1 MATVTPEQR
10 RAIRRFNDRMIA
22 LRQAGKTNSEAYKN
36 FATASETSRYRNV
49 FRTDSNGNLVLRTDY
64 AHLSDAELQQVENI
78 MDRTLE
84 AGATTLKGLQK
95 EFTDF
100 MREYGQ
106 QIHDAIIE
114 NEKLK
119 KEDKKKGVKKKRPK
133 INVPSQEEYEKIK
146 DSIDEESLHNVYY
159 DEKTHQTTAA
169 VENGLTKAEAMNMLA
184 LLVIKGKVSDKTGKI
199 YPQSIRA
206 ALDRKY
212 ME

>member
-36 FATASETSRYRNV
+36 FASASETSRYRNV

-64 AHLSDAELQQVENI
+64 AHLSDAELEQVENI

-84 AGATTLKGLQK
+84 AGSTTLKGLQK
-95 EFTDF
+95 EFNDF
-100 MREYGQ
+100 MKQYRKEIQ
-106 QIHDAIIE
+106 AAIKE
-114 NEKLK
+114 NERLK
-119 KEDKKKGVKKKRPK
+119 KEDKKKGIKKKRPDIK
-133 INVPSQEEYEKIK
+133 IPDQTAYEKIK

-169 VENGLTKAEAMNMLA
+169 VENGLTKAEALNMLA
-184 LLVIKGKVSDKTGKI
+184 ILVIKGKVSDKTGKI

-206 ALDRKY
+206 ALNKKY